1 MSQKTN
7 AGAATPSGMPATQE
21 AMATAE
27 RAFLNELVQLM
38 PAWYDCAGPGVD
50 VAFYGVEQLVTA
62 ADKAAVA
69 FDDDE
74 DDTAIP
80 ARWAALEAMR
90 GALPIAWPQTI
101 TRRREL
107 RKEMLKHAG
116 DTDGTSYERRTVTLI
131 AADILT
137 WYTKAGLWG
146 VLPSLYETC
155 ERVREVFNEIADDS
169 TVPEEKKFF
178 VAAFEARRR
187 LGKVSDAELQAL
199 ETLSVGSTTA
209 AT

>member
-1 MSQKTN
+1 M
-7 AGAATPSGMPATQE
+7 
-21 AMATAE
+21 
-27 RAFLNELVQLM
+27 
-38 PAWYDCAGPGVD
+38 
-50 VAFYGVEQLVTA
+50 TA
-62 ADKAAVA
+62 ADKAAAA
-69 FDDDE
+69 FDEDE

-90 GALPIAWPQTI
+90 LTLPIAWPQTI

-107 RKEMLKHAG
+107 RQEMLKHAG
-116 DTDGTSYERRTVTLI
+116 VTDGTSYERRTVTLI
-131 AADILT
+131 AADIPA

-169 TVPEEKKFF
+169 TVPEEKKLF

-187 LGKVSDAELQAL
+187 LGKVSDAELNAVEL
-199 ETLSVGSTTA
+199 VAKENEPA
-209 AT
+209 AG